1 MPPDSSDASQGAIAA
16 EVRALQRLPQSIQ
29 AFAADY
35 TEGHVIPLHRHSRAQ
50 LLHAESGLMAIEAA
64 STSWLV
70 PPGVALWLP
79 PGMPH
84 EVRAVTAISMRTLYI
99 RSDAAVGLAEHC
111 RAIAVSPLLR
121 ELIFRAV
128 TFSPHYAP
136 DSPEGRLMAVI
147 LDEIREQPDA
157 PLNLPLPRD
166 RRARRVADALVADP
180 ADGRPIEEW
189 ASVTGASART
199 LARIFREQTGLSFG
213 QWRQRRR
220 LLTALERLAAGEAV
234 TVLALDLGYSSPSAF
249 AAMFR
254 RALGHPPSRFLSRH
268 REERGGTR
276 KRQ

>member
-1 MPPDSSDASQGAIAA
+1 MASRPSDVTEGGIAA
-16 EVRALQRLPQSIQ
+16 EVRALQRLPQSVQ

-35 TEGHVIPLHRHSRAQ
+35 PQGHVIALHRHSRAQ

-64 STSWLV
+64 SASWLI
-70 PPGVALWLP
+70 PPGVALWVP

-84 EVRAVTAISMRTLYI
+84 EVRAVTAISMRTLYV
-99 RSDAAVGLAEHC
+99 RPDAAAGLAEHC
-111 RAIAVSPLLR
+111 RAIAVGPLLR

-128 TFSPHYAP
+128 SFSPHYAA
-136 DSPEGRLMAVI
+136 DSREGRLMAVI
-147 LDEIREQPDA
+147 LDEVREQPDA

-180 ADGRPIEEW
+180 ADGRPIEQW

-234 TVLALDLGYSSPSAF
+234 TLVALDLGYSSPSAF

-254 RALGHPPSRFLSRH
+254 RALGHPPSQYLRH
-268 REERGGTR
+268 PEERRRSR
-276 KRQ
+276 KRW